1 MGDIEVYYQL
11 VPHIPYLDLLNFR
24 LVSHSTDQAIN
35 NSPNYHS
42 SLKNLDVEQ
51 LIHNFPSLN
60 TATIYN
66 YTSVVSFSQL
76 KTVNNLS
83 LRWGPTQQQH
93 PLQWN
98 TSINSQIAILL
109 PLKPTSLVLWDG
121 PYNGFTPLL
130 QIDTSHFPPLRY
142 LKNLTVS
149 ANISVILS
157 DAVALKRLRFLSYLK
172 ILHLDDMRCLR
183 CAQEL
188 PSLKKLVINSVDNQ
202 RNISLLLQ
210 DVLPSTSLRTILVPL
225 HYNRR
230 FIQTTLHSFQVTE
243 IADLLKDQRVMF
255 HSVNVNYII
264 HHSDTIVVEPF
275 LKLIFDNPTRF
286 IEYHPDHLP
295 CGHGVIED
303 FGPNQPQR
311 IRDSLQMKYWRYKAL
326 EMPFNLTV
334 TSYYP
339 YPKSFSHHIDLSV
352 IASLKFSSVDK
363 CLILHPTTTDSLL
376 SLDSF
381 PNISLVSSIT
391 SLSLKKLTPHFI
403 PSLQLFTR
411 LSSLSI
417 IECPVNSSIVF
428 PSSLTSLHLNN
439 LSLSSLSCS
448 ELPNLQNL
456 HLCYMVHL
464 TTLSLNVTLT
474 NLQVYYCQ
482 HLSLP
487 RNIKKCTNLSSL
499 ICEGMKGLNVQYLCK
514 LKLFTHMSLNAT
526 PLLNSDQFLKL
537 THLKSLNL
545 DTTSNGYDII
555 TIPDS
560 IQFLT
565 TTKPSQINSHCKHL
579 MYHVIL
585 DDSIS

>member
-42 SLKNLDVEQ
+42 SLKNLDVKQ
-51 LIHNFPSLN
+51 LIHNFPSLG
-60 TATIYN
+60 TVTIYD
-66 YTSVVSFSQL
+66 YTSIVSFPTSQ
-76 KTVNNLS
+76 TFNTIS

-98 TSINSQIAILL
+98 TSINSQIAILS
-109 PLKPTSLVLWDG
+109 PLQPTSLVLWDG

-130 QIDTSHFPPLRY
+130 QIDTSYIPPLRY

-172 ILHLDDMRCLR
+172 ILHLDDMRF
-183 CAQEL
+183 
-188 PSLKKLVINSVDNQ
+188 INSVDNQ

-295 CGHGVIED
+295 CGHGIIED

-352 IASLKFSSVDK
+352 IASLKFSSVNK

-391 SLSLKKLTPHFI
+391 SLSLKDLHPILYLHYNY
-403 PSLQLFTR
+403 LQDYL
-411 LSSLSI
+411 
-417 IECPVNSSIVF
+417 
-428 PSSLTSLHLNN
+428 
-439 LSLSSLSCS
+439 
-448 ELPNLQNL
+448 
-456 HLCYMVHL
+456 LCQL
-464 TTLSLNVTLT
+464 
-474 NLQVYYCQ
+474 
-482 HLSLP
+482 
-487 RNIKKCTNLSSL
+487 
-499 ICEGMKGLNVQYLCK
+499 
-514 LKLFTHMSLNAT
+514 
-526 PLLNSDQFLKL
+526 
-537 THLKSLNL
+537 
-545 DTTSNGYDII
+545 
-555 TIPDS
+555 
-560 IQFLT
+560 
-565 TTKPSQINSHCKHL
+565 
-579 MYHVIL
+579 
-585 DDSIS
+585 